1 MVRVPFPT
9 WECRS
14 HSQKKK
20 EELGQ
25 RTGGG
30 GGGDG
35 ASIFPGPFSFLGPK
49 EALPHLPQPSP
60 HLDRTG
66 ENSPQ
71 LPAAAHCAQQS
82 HHQLSVQVHQGQD
95 RAEWASDLWPS
106 PEPYESLSPGEVMGT
121 DNQPAYSYY
130 TSNSGGGHPC

>member
-1 MVRVPFPT
+1 MLSLLWLESLLWYGF
-9 WECRS
+9 
-14 HSQKKK
+14 HSRLGNAAVTAKKKK

-82 HHQLSVQVHQGQD
+82 HHQLSVQVRQGQD

-106 PEPYESLSPGEVMGT
+106 PEPYESLSLGK
-121 DNQPAYSYY
+121 
-130 TSNSGGGHPC
+130 